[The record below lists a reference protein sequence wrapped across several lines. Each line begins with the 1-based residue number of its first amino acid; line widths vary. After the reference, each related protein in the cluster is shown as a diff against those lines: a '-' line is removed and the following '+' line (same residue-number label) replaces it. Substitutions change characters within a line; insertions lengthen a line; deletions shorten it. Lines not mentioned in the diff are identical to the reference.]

1 MLARMRPTFGL
12 IPLLLFSGAAAAAE
26 WEIVSVRRIWDQ
38 PPHAAF
44 GDLIRWHDRWHA
56 VFREGAGHA
65 PRKGVTDDGRLRV
78 LSSADGD
85 TWRSEA
91 LLAEAGV
98 DLRDPHLSVTP
109 DGRLMIVAGGS
120 YYPDGEYRSRQSRVF
135 FSSDARSWTSPRKV
149 VDDGDWLW
157 RVTWHRGT
165 AYGVAKTLPVT
176 IGGQAQPRKI
186 RLVSSRDGVGWNT
199 LALLTP
205 PGGDETTLRFLP
217 DDTMVA
223 LTRRNIDNENHAWV
237 GTSRPPYA
245 DWSWHSTGHF
255 IGGPNF
261 IVLPSGRWIGG
272 GRIYEG
278 GDRSRA
284 RTELGELTAEGFAP
298 RLRLP
303 SGGDSSYPGFVWH
316 EDLLWTL
323 YYSSHEGKT
332 SIYLAKVRLR

>member
-1 MLARMRPTFGL
+1 MSPF
-12 IPLLLFSGAAAAAE
+12 PLLALLLLGPISIAAAD
-26 WEIVSVRRIWDQ
+26 WELVSVRRIWDQ

-44 GDLIRWHDRWHA
+44 GDLIRWNDRWQV

-65 PRKGVTDDGRLRV
+65 PRKGVTDDGQLRV

-109 DGRLMIVAGGS
+109 DHRLMIVAGGS
-120 YYPDGEYRSRQSRVF
+120 YYPNGEYRSRQSRVF
-135 FSSDARSWTSPRKV
+135 FSSDARTWTSPRKV

-157 RVTWHRGT
+157 RVTWHRGI

-176 IGGQAQPRKI
+176 VGGQAQPRKI
-186 RLVSSRDGVGWNT
+186 RLVSSRDG
-199 LALLTP
+199 LTWETVVP
-205 PGGDETTLRFLP
+205 LPLPGGDETTLRFLA

-223 LTRRNIDNENHAWV
+223 LARRNIDSENHAWV
-237 GTSRPPYA
+237 GTSRPPYTA
-245 DWSWHSTGHF
+245 WSWHSTGHF

-272 GRIYEG
+272 GRIYED
-278 GDRSRA
+278 GDRTKA
-284 RTELGELTAEGFAP
+284 HTELGELTANGFTP
-298 RLRLP
+298 KLRLP
-303 SGGDSSYPGFVWH
+303 SGGDSSYPGLVWH
-316 EDLLWTL
+316 ENRLWVL

-332 SIYLAKVRLR
+332 SIYLAKIRVP